1 MKQHLLKSIVLCLA
15 LCLLLPAAVS
25 CQGEPPHEPQ
35 ANEEDYFSIGEIRFA
50 VGQVVTEE
58 TLAPLGAQTREP
70 EEAPNCA
77 FDGKGKLY
85 SFSGFEIE
93 TYVKN
98 GLTYFYGVYFLDDS
112 ISTEKGITIGSTKD
126 EVIAAYGQ
134 ADDAKEGSLTYR
146 RKGMDLVFFF
156 RDDRVTRIH
165 YLFTVS

>member
-1 MKQHLLKSIVLCLA
+1 MKKHLLKSFVLCLA

-35 ANEEDYFSIGEIRFA
+35 ASEEDYFSIGEIRFA

-77 FDGKGKLY
+77 FDGKGMLY
-85 SFSGFEIE
+85 TFSGFEVE
-93 TYVKN
+93 TYVKD

-112 ISTEKGITIGSTKD
+112 ISTEKGITIGSAKDDVTK
-126 EVIAAYGQ
+126 AYGE
-134 ADDAKEGSLTYR
+134 ADDVKEGSLTYH
-146 RKGMDLVFFF
+146 RKNLDLVFFLKEGK
-156 RDDRVTRIH
+156 VTRIH
-165 YLFTVS
+165 YLFLAS